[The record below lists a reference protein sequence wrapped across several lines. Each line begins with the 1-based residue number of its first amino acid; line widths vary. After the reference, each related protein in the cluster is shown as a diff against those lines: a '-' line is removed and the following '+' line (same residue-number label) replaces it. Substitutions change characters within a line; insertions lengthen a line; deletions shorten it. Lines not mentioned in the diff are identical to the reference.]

1 MKIYGL
7 LYHVFEIKIL
17 SHGRCL
23 KMVNV
28 AKLFSPKPHKAP
40 SEHVSPPSVS
50 SRPNL
55 THPNPPQSSNVAN
68 LFISSELNHLKDEI
82 KSMKADI
89 AAVFHG
95 RQTLNTS
102 SSTDAIGHEVM
113 AVKEEL
119 TCLCEAVSLLSS
131 SRHGSQCH
139 NTPPPTTQ
147 VQTQPTVHVCNKHS
161 PSLLNIIA
169 WNCRGLKNATQY
181 LSNLL
186 EGSADIVALSEHW
199 LWPFE

>member
-1 MKIYGL
+1 M
-7 LYHVFEIKIL
+7 
-17 SHGRCL
+17 S
-23 KMVNV
+23 
-28 AKLFSPKPHKAP
+28 P

-68 LFISSELNHLKDEI
+68 FFISSELSHLKDEI

-119 TCLCEAVSLLSS
+119 TCLREAVSLLSS

-139 NTPPPTTQ
+139 DTLLPQLRFKTNPRYMY
-147 VQTQPTVHVCNKHS
+147 VISTVPH
-161 PSLLNIIA
+161 
-169 WNCRGLKNATQY
+169 
-181 LSNLL
+181 
-186 EGSADIVALSEHW
+186 
-199 LWPFE
+199 F